1 VYMDYTYINIGSFI
15 LTTIIYY
22 MMKPPMTY
30 KISINSKESDKY
42 EKQTLSY
49 EDYTK
54 WNNIYL
60 AMYFV
65 LNVVIQTTIN
75 AINITSTCGGE
86 TGDNIAGA
94 FVLTCL
100 PWTLIFGVII
110 VTLIINPGFKSVF
123 SDIIGYYSVSSQAH
137 NILTTLLVN
146 EELEEVLETGVMK
159 GGKMKGGDGKFIS
172 EGGVVVPVYQQSP
185 VVAYA
190 VNQQNS
196 VVNAVPVD
204 PKGTLRKASDV
215 ITKIFG
221 NPSFLIN
228 SVVPRNFADFWST
241 IDPLIK
247 PSTLPDEREEMRKQ
261 LFGLSYKRDN
271 IGEFTWYVY
280 TGILIASI
288 VQMKLARR
296 GCISDQA
303 TMEKKH
309 QKYLEEEAKAK
320 EAKDKANS
328 QTYTQ

>member
-1 VYMDYTYINIGSFI
+1 MDYTYINIGSFI

-22 MMKPPMTY
+22 MMKPPLTY
-30 KISINSKESDKY
+30 KISINSKDSVNYDPS
-42 EKQTLSY
+42 TLSY

-54 WNNIYL
+54 WNNVYL

-86 TGDNIAGA
+86 TSSNIAGA

-100 PWTLIFGVII
+100 PWILIFGVII

-123 SDIIGYYSVSSQAH
+123 SDIIGYYSVSGPAH
-137 NILTTLLVN
+137 DILTTLLVN
-146 EELEEVLETGVMK
+146 EPLEEELNSA
-159 GGKMKGGDGKFIS
+159 GDVKS
-172 EGGVVVPVYQQSP
+172 SKD
-185 VVAYA
+185 A
-190 VNQQNS
+190 
-196 VVNAVPVD
+196 
-204 PKGTLRKASDV
+204 LRKASDV

-228 SVVPRNFADFWST
+228 SVVPRNFADFWTT
-241 IDPLIK
+241 ITPLIK
-247 PSTLPDEREEMRKQ
+247 PSTAAGDRDEMMKK

-288 VQMKLARR
+288 VQMKIARR
-296 GCISDQA
+296 GCVSDQA

>member
-1 VYMDYTYINIGSFI
+1 MDYTYINIGSFI

-22 MMKPPMTY
+22 MMKPPLTY
-30 KISINSKESDKY
+30 KISINSKE
-42 EKQTLSY
+42 Y

-54 WNNIYL
+54 WNNVYL

-86 TGDNIAGA
+86 TSSNIAGA

-100 PWTLIFGVII
+100 PWTLI
-110 VTLIINPGFKSVF
+110 
-123 SDIIGYYSVSSQAH
+123 IGYYSVSGPAH
-137 NILTTLLVN
+137 DILTTLLVN
-146 EELEEVLETGVMK
+146 EQLEEVLETGDMK
-159 GGKMKGGDGKFIS
+159 GGKMKGSKMK
-172 EGGVVVPVYQQSP
+172 GGGGTEVPVYVPSNDALASVQQNP
-185 VVAYA
+185 AVDAVAYS
-190 VNQQNS
+190 VNQQNP
-196 VVNAVPVD
+196 VVVAVPVD
-204 PKGTLRKASDV
+204 PKGTFRKASDV

-228 SVVPRNFADFWST
+228 SVVPRNFADFWTT
-241 IDPLIK
+241 ITPLIK
-247 PSTLPDEREEMRKQ
+247 PSTADVDRDEMMKK

-271 IGEFTWYVY
+271 IGEFTWYIY

-288 VQMKLARR
+288 VQMKIARR

>member
-1 VYMDYTYINIGSFI
+1 
-15 LTTIIYY
+15 
-22 MMKPPMTY
+22 MKPPLTH
-30 KISINSKESDKY
+30 KISINSKESGNYD
-42 EKQTLSY
+42 KQTISY

-100 PWTLIFGVII
+100 PWTLIFGVMII
-110 VTLIINPGFKSVF
+110 TLIINPGFKSVF

-146 EELEEVLETGVMK
+146 EPLEEVLEIGDMK
-159 GGKMKGGDGKFIS
+159 GGKMKGGTD
-172 EGGVVVPVYQQSP
+172 VPVFEDRSLRP
-185 VVAYA
+185 PIAYS
-190 VNQQNS
+190 VNQQIP
-196 VVNAVPVD
+196 VVNAVQ
-204 PKGTLRKASDV
+204 KGTLRKASDV

-271 IGEFTWYVY
+271 IGEFTWYIY

-309 QKYLEEEAKAK
+309 QQYLEEEAKAK

>member
-1 VYMDYTYINIGSFI
+1 
-15 LTTIIYY
+15 
-22 MMKPPMTY
+22 MKPPLTY
-30 KISINSKESDKY
+30 KISINSKGSGNYDT
-42 EKQTLSY
+42 QTISY

-86 TGDNIAGA
+86 TGDNVAGA

-146 EELEEVLETGVMK
+146 EPLEEVLGEGVVKDEIVGGGKIKK
-159 GGKMKGGDGKFIS
+159 GGGGKD
-172 EGGVVVPVYQQSP
+172 VPVYEPSN
-185 VVAYA
+185 VAVAYA
-190 VNQQNS
+190 VNQQTPT
-196 VVNAVPVD
+196 VDAVPVD

-241 IDPLIK
+241 ITPLIK
-247 PSTLPDEREEMRKQ
+247 PEVGDRDEMMQK

-309 QKYLEEEAKAK
+309 QQYLEEEAKAK

>member
-1 VYMDYTYINIGSFI
+1 
-15 LTTIIYY
+15 
-22 MMKPPMTY
+22 MMKPPLTHE
-30 KISINSKESDKY
+30 ISINSKE
-42 EKQTLSY
+42 Y

-54 WNNIYL
+54 WNNVYL

-86 TGDNIAGA
+86 TSSNIAGA

-100 PWTLIFGVII
+100 PWILIFGVII

-123 SDIIGYYSVSSQAH
+123 SDIIGYYSVSGPAH
-137 NILTTLLVN
+137 DILTTLLVN
-146 EELEEVLETGVMK
+146 EQLEEVLENGEMK

-185 VVAYA
+185 VVDQQSPVVAYA

-196 VVNAVPVD
+196 VVAVPVD
-204 PKGTLRKASDV
+204 PKGTFRKASDV

-228 SVVPRNFADFWST
+228 SVVPRNFADFWTT
-241 IDPLIK
+241 ITPLIK
-247 PSTLPDEREEMRKQ
+247 PSTAEGDRDEMMKK

-271 IGEFTWYVY
+271 IGEFTWYIY

-288 VQMKLARR
+288 VQMKIARR

>member
-1 VYMDYTYINIGSFI
+1 MDYTYINIGSFI

-22 MMKPPMTY
+22 MMKPPLTY
-30 KISINSKESDKY
+30 KISINSKESGNYDT
-42 EKQTLSY
+42 QTISY

-54 WNNIYL
+54 WNNVYL

-146 EELEEVLETGVMK
+146 EPLEEELK
-159 GGKMKGGDGKFIS
+159 SDGDIK
-172 EGGVVVPVYQQSP
+172 SP
-185 VVAYA
+185 TDSKDA
-190 VNQQNS
+190 
-196 VVNAVPVD
+196 
-204 PKGTLRKASDV
+204 LRKASDV

-241 IDPLIK
+241 ITPLIK
-247 PSTLPDEREEMRKQ
+247 PEVGDRDEMMQK

-271 IGEFTWYVY
+271 IGEFTWYIY

-288 VQMKLARR
+288 VQMKIARR